1 MLKDF
6 GKPIKIGFAV
16 LVSAKLIYLFPHLA
30 AFVVIALIGLL
41 ILKVISENQ

>member
-6 GKPIKIGFAV
+6 GKPIKIGVAV
-16 LVSAKLIYLFPHLA
+16 LASAKLIYLFPHLTA
-30 AFVVIALIGLL
+30 IIILALIGLI